1 MKELPASETVG
12 MIEFDMPNNQNPKP
26 RAPIYYGNQHVPH
39 PTNSA
44 AKKVDHAKVMRQT
57 LEAK

>member
-12 MIEFDMPNNQNPKP
+12 MTAFDYPNDQYPLPKP
-26 RAPIYYGNQHVPH
+26 EIKYGDQYVPRPRNHRAMRVEH
-39 PTNSA
+39 P
-44 AKKVDHAKVMRQT
+44 KVMRQT

>member
-1 MKELPASETVG
+1 MKELPSSETVG
-12 MIEFDMPNNQNPKP
+12 MTAFDYPNDQYPLPKP
-26 RAPIYYGNQHVPH
+26 QIRYGNQHVPH

-44 AKKVDHAKVMRQT
+44 AKRVMHEEVMRQT